1 MSSFALKITA
11 LILMLLDHIYQF
23 LNFTSVI
30 PIWFTWL
37 GRLSAPIFYFCM
49 AQGLTYTHSRK
60 AYLLRMY
67 LFSIAMSIGNLT
79 LTTLLPNAPSGGI
92 PNNIFASLLL
102 GAAIIV
108 CMEEIAKDRQKGQL
122 IWMYFIG
129 IELAGF
135 FIGDMLTRA
144 GQTAAAQILQ
154 IFVPTPLTVEGGIFF
169 VILGPLFYYFR
180 LSKKKMAAMYL
191 VFSLGL
197 WLSSSIAWYALGMS
211 AWDAFFGI
219 QYQWMMV
226 FALPILWCYNG
237 KKGKFSF
244 KYLFY
249 LFYPLHIWALYM
261 LSTQLPQ

>member
-1 MSSFALKITA
+1 MKHNKRLTA
-11 LILMLLDHIYQF
+11 LLAGLLAV
-23 LNFTSVI
+23 S
-30 PIWFTWL
+30 
-37 GRLSAPIFYFCM
+37 M
-49 AQGLTYTHSRK
+49 
-60 AYLLRMY
+60 
-67 LFSIAMSIGNLT
+67 LFSGCSGTTSGTSDTGLIDGTYEGTGAGYGGN
-79 LTTLLPNAPSGGI
+79 I
-92 PNNIFASLLL
+92 
-102 GAAIIV
+102 
-108 CMEEIAKDRQKGQL
+108 K
-122 IWMYFIG
+122 
-129 IELAGF
+129 LA
-135 FIGDMLTRA
+135 
-144 GQTAAAQILQ
+144 
-154 IFVPTPLTVEGGIFF
+154 LTVEGGIFF

-197 WLSSSIAWYALGMS
+197 CLSSSIAWYALGMS

-249 LFYPLHIWALYM
+249 LFYPLHIWALYT